1 MDPDKQKQIMGY
13 FIEEAAD
20 HLNTIETGL
29 VNLQETLADQEML
42 NEIFRAAHSIK
53 GGAAM
58 LGIASMQHVAH
69 NLEDYFKVLKEN
81 PRTKIDQ
88 EVQSLFLRAFDTLK
102 ELLVQLQSPT
112 GLTDDIT
119 QEVLAESEPIFAQ
132 LKSYIQVITSASVP
146 VAAKTPTPTPVSPA
160 MTKASGEVRA
170 MAIVFQS
177 DVPTKLRDML
187 QIFKQPDRPTSRQN
201 LQTLCDQLYQMGEQ
215 FDLEE
220 WCEMIQVVKLVANN
234 SNNSYRNLA
243 PIVIK
248 EIKQAQELVLAQRGR
263 SIAISPTLKAL
274 MPLPDTITKIE
285 DDDEISGIFGEVVA
299 ENLVNV
305 RWQTFGD
312 RVKWRVNGK
321 WVTSLNSTDMAP
333 EGHFPAPIWLAGWDQ
348 PNELR
353 VQLEAFMMKL
363 EDCM

>member
-29 VNLQETLADQEML
+29 INLQETLADQEML

-58 LGIASMQHVAH
+58 LGIGSMQHVAH

-81 PRTKIDQ
+81 PHTKVDQ
-88 EVQSLFLRAFDTLK
+88 QVQSLFLKGFDTLK
-102 ELLVQLQSPT
+102 ELLIQLQSPT
-112 GLTDDIT
+112 GLTDDVT
-119 QEVLAESEPIFAQ
+119 KEVLAESEPIFTQ
-132 LKSYIQVITSASVP
+132 LKNHIQAITTTP
-146 VAAKTPTPTPVSPA
+146 VAAIASSTPSLS
-160 MTKASGEVRA
+160 KASGETRA

-177 DVPTKLRDML
+177 DVPAKLRDML
-187 QIFKQPDRPTSRQN
+187 QLFKQPDRPTSRKN
-201 LQTLCDQLYQMGEQ
+201 LQTICDQLYQMGEQ

-234 SNNSYRNLA
+234 ANNSYRNLA
-243 PIVIK
+243 PVIIK

-274 MPLPDTITKIE
+274 MPLPDTVSE
-285 DDDEISGIFGEVVA
+285 DDEISGIFGEVIA
-299 ENLVNV
+299 ENLVNAH
-305 RWQTFGD
+305 WQTFVD
-312 RVKWRVNGK
+312 RLQWRVNGK
-321 WVTSLNSTDMAP
+321 LVAAANNSSAP
-333 EGHFPAPIWLAGWDQ
+333 EGHFPTPIWLSGWEQ
-348 PNELR
+348 PNSNELR
-353 VQLEAFMMKL
+353 LQIDALMSRI
-363 EDCM
+363 EDCK